1 MPATCEQL
9 ESLLE
14 ALEADRPV
22 VAYALRRAA
31 ESLRGRGG
39 LTLAAA
45 VEGAREFRA
54 RFETLQ
60 RRLSS
65 ALQESDRNRQTPAEA
80 PPTLAIPES
89 LPELRSRLDWLRKR
103 EEFRRTLARL
113 RELRAATP
121 AAAPALERIRIR
133 ADEWEAELGPWMP
146 EKTTSSAFL
155 SQRDDE
161 HPASALLNLL
171 RYRDQL
177 SDSDWDACVALVR
190 SAFGD
195 GVATAV
201 IRCRLLLPRT
211 SPAPQVPVP
220 RPDSHDPLERLIP

>member
-14 ALEADRPV
+14 SLEADRPV

-31 ESLRGRGG
+31 EGLRGRGG

-45 VEGAREFRA
+45 VEGAREFHA
-54 RFETLQ
+54 RFVTLQ

-65 ALQESDRNRQTPAEA
+65 ALQESDQNRKRPAEA

-89 LPELRSRLDWLRKR
+89 LPELRNRLDWLRKR
-103 EEFRRTLARL
+103 EEFRRTLALL

-121 AAAPALERIRIR
+121 AADPALERIRIR
-133 ADEWEAELGPWMP
+133 ADEWEAELGPWAP
-146 EKTTSSAFL
+146 EKTTGGEL
-155 SQRDDE
+155 RPQRDDE
-161 HPASALLNLL
+161 HPAAALLNLL
-171 RYRDQL
+171 RDKDQL

-201 IRCRLLLPRT
+201 IRGRLLLPRT
-211 SPAPQVPVP
+211 SPAPKVPVP
-220 RPDSHDPLERLIP
+220 HPDSHDLLCT